1 MPNKN
6 IIKFGLIAL
15 GLSLLIFLIFIFR
28 GKKDNQTQVEPTPTP
43 KLIEIELSQRPHIS
57 LIPRADGHELKLN
70 IKDITD
76 EIRSVEY
83 ELIYNAQDEGL
94 EIEKGLSGM
103 VDIDSSSIE
112 KDLLLGTA
120 SCTNSCKYK
129 YDEGITGGNL
139 NISFTT
145 KNNQI
150 ALYNTAFVL
159 SSTPQVKKDG
169 LTLDDFVLR
178 ATPSQNEFFI
188 LLKNYNQ
195 NYSVFSS
202 GTGKGTVQSVSPGF
216 SSQDQTKI
224 ATDYLVN
231 E

>member
-6 IIKFGLIAL
+6 LIKYGLIVL
-15 GLSLLIFLIFIFR
+15 CILTIIFTIFKITN
-28 GKKDNQTQVEPTPTP
+28 KKNKQSEAEPTPTP
-43 KLIEIELSQRPHIS
+43 KLVEIELSKRPHIS
-57 LIPRADGHELKLN
+57 LIPRADGHELKLI
-70 IKDITD
+70 IKDLSD

-83 ELIYNAQDEGL
+83 ELIYSAQDEGL

-103 VDIDSSSIE
+103 ADVESTTIE

-120 SCTNSCKYK
+120 SCTGTCKYK
-129 YDEGITGGNL
+129 YDEGINGGSL
-139 NISFTT
+139 NIAFTT

-150 ALYNTAFVL
+150 ALYDTAFVL
-159 SSTPQVKKDG
+159 SSTALVKKEG
-169 LTLDDFVLR
+169 LSLDDFVIE

-195 NYSVFSS
+195 NYSIFSS
-202 GTGKGTVQSVSPGF
+202 GSGKGTVQSVSTGF
-216 SSQDQTKI
+216 SSQDKTKI
-224 ATDYLVN
+224 ATDYVN